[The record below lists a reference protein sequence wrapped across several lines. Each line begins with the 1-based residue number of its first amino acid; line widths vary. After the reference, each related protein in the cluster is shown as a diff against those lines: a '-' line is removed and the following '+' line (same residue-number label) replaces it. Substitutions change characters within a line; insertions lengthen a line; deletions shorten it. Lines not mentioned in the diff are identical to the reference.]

1 MPDSFLDSIAKPPM
15 RFEGRKLNY
24 FELGEPGL
32 WQKAWVHLEVV
43 VVAVAEAAVVVAVV
57 DDGFAERKP
66 DVVWLRPH

>member
-1 MPDSFLDSIAKPPM
+1 MPPM

-24 FELGEPGL
+24 FELGGPGL

-57 DDGFAERKP
+57 DDGSEVRKP
-66 DVVWLRPH
+66 DVAWLRPH